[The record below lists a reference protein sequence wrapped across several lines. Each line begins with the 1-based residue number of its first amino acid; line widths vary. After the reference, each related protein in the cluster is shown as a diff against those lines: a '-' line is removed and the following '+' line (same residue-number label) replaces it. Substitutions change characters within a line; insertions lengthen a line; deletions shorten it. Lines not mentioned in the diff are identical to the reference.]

1 MARHERSH
9 RRGRLETNLV
19 RLPLAESNDH
29 RPAVRPFV
37 DEALLGGFRT
47 TIRLKQLDLMVLA
60 FVLERWWWQAPERDS
75 VPAQLTLR
83 ELGQAVYG
91 RDPAGHERR
100 LLRAALSRLFDVAID
115 FVGFDAATRETGA
128 RWGRARL
135 IQAIGGPLG
144 ELGEFHPLPP
154 AKVLGGLRGSTFAI
168 ELATW
173 LAEQVRAGNVT
184 YLDFEIMRR
193 LNGLAQRLWIYLQ
206 AERYGPRGE
215 TWVAL
220 GPRMYE
226 ILGMGYRRE
235 VDARRA
241 LRAASVRIM
250 AADERY
256 EAIEVERRLSW
267 GILARRIASTE
278 RRHVRSQI
286 RLSLDG

>member
-75 VPAQLTLR
+75 VPAQFTLR

-115 FVGFDAATRETGA
+115 FAGFDAATRQTGA
-128 RWGRARL
+128 RWGRVPRPPPREGPRRSTRLDLRRRARDM
-135 IQAIGGPLG
+135 AG
-144 ELGEFHPLPP
+144 
-154 AKVLGGLRGSTFAI
+154 
-168 ELATW
+168 
-173 LAEQVRAGNVT
+173 RAGA
-184 YLDFEIMRR
+184 RR
-193 LNGLAQRLWIYLQ
+193 QRDLPRLRDHAP
-206 AERYGPRGE
+206 AERVGA
-215 TWVAL
+215 TA
-220 GPRMYE
+220 
-226 ILGMGYRRE
+226 
-235 VDARRA
+235 VDLPTGRA
-241 LRAASVRIM
+241 LRGTR
-250 AADERY
+250 
-256 EAIEVERRLSW
+256 
-267 GILARRIASTE
+267 
-278 RRHVRSQI
+278 
-286 RLSLDG
+286 